1 MDLLIIFQVFVSS
14 GTYISTT
21 LKAAALSGFTQA
33 TDLLNFEAA
42 KNCNIFLKYQI
53 SKFYLCKK
61 RATLHFTYSIL
72 TYLKWV

>member
-1 MDLLIIFQVFVSS
+1 MNLLIVFQVFVSS
-14 GTYISTT
+14 GTYVSTT
-21 LKAAALSGFTQA
+21 LKAADLSGFTQA

-42 KNCNIFLKYQI
+42 KNCSIFLIQQI

-72 TYLKWV
+72 SYLKWV